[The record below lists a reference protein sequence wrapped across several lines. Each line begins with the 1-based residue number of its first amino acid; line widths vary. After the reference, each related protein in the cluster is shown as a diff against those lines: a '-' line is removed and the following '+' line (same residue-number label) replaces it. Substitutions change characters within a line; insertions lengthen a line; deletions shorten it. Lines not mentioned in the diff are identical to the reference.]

1 MSSAGINEHILKVN
15 ITSQR
20 ESARI
25 PFAFMQSICIV
36 PVSATPTRMLRICV
50 NSPCLGDADRVRLR
64 ESVNSPQEKAFH
76 PLFLLHM

>member
-25 PFAFMQSICIV
+25 PFCDLGEATLHTSYYLISRRPAVVGESIG
-36 PVSATPTRMLRICV
+36 LR
-50 NSPCLGDADRVRLR
+50 
-64 ESVNSPQEKAFH
+64 
-76 PLFLLHM
+76 

>member
-25 PFAFMQSICIV
+25 PFCDLGE
-36 PVSATPTRMLRICV
+36 AT
-50 NSPCLGDADRVRLR
+50 
-64 ESVNSPQEKAFH
+64 
-76 PLFLLHM
+76 LHIT